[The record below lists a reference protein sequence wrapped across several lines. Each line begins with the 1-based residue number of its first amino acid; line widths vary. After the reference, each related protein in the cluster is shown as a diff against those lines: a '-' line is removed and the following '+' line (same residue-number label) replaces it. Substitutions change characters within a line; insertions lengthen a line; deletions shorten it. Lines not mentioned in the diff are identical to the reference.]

1 MWGIGV
7 EARKTRSKKL
17 SNPDSFIGEVKEEVR
32 RDRLYRLF
40 RRYGWLGILAVLALV
55 GGTAYRE
62 WSTANQ
68 RLEAEAVGDSIL
80 AASSE
85 ESPAERIARLDKIE
99 IDNLD
104 ARAIRDFIV
113 AAAMLDDG
121 MQDNSLE
128 RLDLV
133 SNNKDVSIVYRDLAL
148 LKSIAIRQDTDPP
161 EDVVKELDGMIERDS
176 EFRLLAMEMKAHNLE
191 RMGEVA
197 EAISILRILRSESGV
212 PREMSNRVAG
222 FLAELEA
229 DS

>member
-1 MWGIGV
+1 M
-7 EARKTRSKKL
+7 

-40 RRYGWLGILAVLALV
+40 RRYGWLGILAVLVLV

-104 ARAIRDFIV
+104 ASAIRDFIV

-197 EAISILRILRSESGV
+197 KAISILRILRSESGV
-212 PREMSNRVAG
+212 PREMSNRVAD

>member
-1 MWGIGV
+1 M
-7 EARKTRSKKL
+7 

-40 RRYGWLGILAVLALV
+40 RRYGWLGILAVLVLV

>member
-1 MWGIGV
+1 M
-7 EARKTRSKKL
+7 

-68 RLEAEAVGDSIL
+68 RLEAEAVGDSIR

>member
-1 MWGIGV
+1 M
-7 EARKTRSKKL
+7 

>member
-1 MWGIGV
+1 
-7 EARKTRSKKL
+7 L

>member
-1 MWGIGV
+1 M
-7 EARKTRSKKL
+7 

-85 ESPAERIARLDKIE
+85 ESPAERSARLDKIE